1 MALSRRKFFALAG
14 ASTAGALAM
23 SPLEALYV
31 RLASGQSINAY
42 GYGPLVPDPKR
53 LLDLPAGFQYRAFS
67 RTGETMSDG
76 NPVPPLHDGMAAFQ
90 GPNST
95 TILVRNHEV
104 GVGSSA
110 EFGTKAYDPR
120 AAGGTT
126 TLILNPRCELISHYQ
141 SLAGTIRN
149 CAGGPTPWGSWISC
163 EETDLTPT
171 LNPLLTQRHGYTF
184 DVPSSLQGLV
194 DPVPLKAMGRFTH
207 EAIAVDPATGIVYE
221 TEDQGDSLFYRF
233 IPNVPGQLV
242 EGGVLEALVIK
253 GQPSVNT
260 KDNFPLN
267 TKFEVEWVRIDDPD
281 PVEDTVRVEGFSKGA
296 AQFSRGEGIWFGQ
309 GELYFCCTNGGAND
323 VGQVWRYIPGETA
336 ADGGYIELFLE
347 PRGGETKVNGE
358 PIIDN
363 PDNIVVT
370 PFGDLFLCEDGDA
383 TNSLVGV
390 TPEGNLYEFAR
401 NRLSEFAGACFSP
414 SGRTLFVNI
423 QVPGITFAIRGPW
436 LKRQNLG
443 LKTNLVS

>member
-1 MALSRRKFFALAG
+1 
-14 ASTAGALAM
+14 
-23 SPLEALYV
+23 
-31 RLASGQSINAY
+31 
-42 GYGPLVPDPKR
+42 
-53 LLDLPAGFQYRAFS
+53 
-67 RTGETMSDG
+67 
-76 NPVPPLHDGMAAFQ
+76 
-90 GPNST
+90 
-95 TILVRNHEV
+95 
-104 GVGSSA
+104 
-110 EFGTKAYDPR
+110 
-120 AAGGTT
+120 
-126 TLILNPRCELISHYQ
+126 
-141 SLAGTIRN
+141 
-149 CAGGPTPWGSWISC
+149 
-163 EETDLTPT
+163 
-171 LNPLLTQRHGYTF
+171 
-184 DVPSSLQGLV
+184 
-194 DPVPLKAMGRFTH
+194 MGRFTH
-207 EAIAVDPATGIVYE
+207 EAIAVDPVTGIVYE

-281 PVEDTVRVEGFSKGA
+281 PIEDTVRVEGFSKGA

-323 VGQVWRYIPGETA
+323 AGQVWRYIPGETA
-336 ADGGYIELFLE
+336 AAGGYIELFLE
-347 PRGGETKVNGE
+347 PRGGETKINGE

-436 LKRQNLG
+436 LQRQN
-443 LKTNLVS
+443 